1 MMTLDQFTE
10 LLDLHGADLSRW
22 PQDKIKPA
30 LALVEHDAAARRAFD
45 QMLSLED
52 HLRHAPMPDVDL
64 AALENRIMAAIN
76 TPETASESAVIAA
89 AATAAPKGFFRWRA
103 AFMVAPP
110 VGLMAVAV
118 FGFML
123 GMQPSLQRESLVHP
137 VYYQADQILSDDASI
152 YQGRIF

>member
-30 LALVEHDAAARRAFD
+30 LALVEHDAAAREVFD
-45 QMLSLED
+45 QMLSIED
-52 HLRHAPMPDVDL
+52 SLRHDTLPQVDL
-64 AALENRIMAAIN
+64 AALENRILSAIASAPASPV
-76 TPETASESAVIAA
+76 TPEIAA
-89 AATAAPKGFFRWRA
+89 AAVAANNGMSRWRA

-110 VGLMAVAV
+110 VGLMVVAA

-123 GMQPSLQRESLVHP
+123 GMQPTVQRESLVHP
-137 VYYQADQILSDDASI
+137 VYYQADQILSDDTSI